1 MLVAVIGII
10 NNSCNNIS
18 CSSTHARRRT
28 GVLCVSEPVCTTG
41 AGFWGVGGVGGGGRE
56 DNNIHVTAFGIMP
69 KTLIIILQ
77 HLCSALCTTHCARMW
92 SKTRCHKHPCT
103 AYCARMWSKTSCHKH
118 LCFWRACPNHWYL
131 QRFCLF
137 VQHTVHVVLSFC
149 VKRPQQKKHTR
160 PSKLNGSVLPL
171 SRPTASP
178 ARTLASRKSRALG
191 GFGGS
196 LRSIGV

>member
-1 MLVAVIGII
+1 MRFGA
-10 NNSCNNIS
+10 SF
-18 CSSTHARRRT
+18 ARQ
-28 GVLCVSEPVCTTG
+28 EW
-41 AGFWGVGGVGGGGRE
+41 GFGGWGVEGE
-56 DNNIHVTAFGIMP
+56 DNNVHVTAFGDHAQNTGIHRS
-69 KTLIIILQ
+69 L
-77 HLCSALCTTHCARMW
+77 ALCTTY
-92 SKTRCHKHPCT
+92 CT
-103 AYCARMWSKTSCHKH
+103 RMWSKTSCHKH

-191 GFGGS
+191 GVWGEFTVYRGLGS
-196 LRSIGV
+196 LGFI